1 VPRNNRRDGRRRD
14 EGEPLDVDR
23 LRAGFRR
30 TETKRGESYTVQ
42 PISER
47 SAQKV
52 YTCPGCNL
60 SIAEGVA
67 HLVAWRNDGIMGE
80 SQGLSDRRHWHNHCW
95 KIG

>member
-1 VPRNNRRDGRRRD
+1 MPRNNRRDGRRRD

-52 YTCPGCNL
+52 YTFF
-60 SIAEGVA
+60 
-67 HLVAWRNDGIMGE
+67 
-80 SQGLSDRRHWHNHCW
+80 
-95 KIG
+95 